1 LARNCY
7 RHRRFVVAAWFGL
20 VIIAVVL
27 GAVAGGELHNEF
39 SLPGSDSQKTADL
52 LKRGGFIGEAGAS
65 GQIVFASQRG
75 IGDADVRLA
84 MQNLFASIERQV
96 EGVHVADPYKGQGGQ
111 FAPGG
116 TVALA
121 PVELG
126 DVPLDVALARAHKVA
141 SVRNGAKLPGGLQVE
156 LGGGFFY
163 EQSKVPTEGIGLIAA
178 MVILLGAF
186 GSVLAMGL
194 PIITALFGI
203 LVSGAIIRLA
213 AHILV
218 VPRFAPQAVALI
230 GIGVGI
236 DYALFLVTR
245 YREELA
251 GGRDPEAA
259 VVHAVATAGRTVV
272 FAGTTVVVALLGLL
286 VVGVSGTRSL
296 ALAISSG
303 VLMVML
309 ASLTLLPALLG
320 FVGPNIDRLSVR
332 RRSRGRR
339 GNDSVWYRW
348 SRLVQ
353 RRPGPVAALGLMIL
367 LILMAPAVSMR
378 LGFGDAGNRPASDTA
393 RRAYDL
399 IDKGFGPGF
408 NGPLFLAFHLAT
420 DPTVNQNVLDRVKQG
435 LAQDPGV
442 ALATPAIVNKTGDVG
457 MVQVFPSTSP
467 QDKATSALVH
477 RLRRHTL
484 PAAVTGTGTEVRV
497 GGVVAAGIDFSDQQ
511 ASRTPLFIGLVL
523 AVSFVV
529 LMTVFRSIA
538 VALKAI
544 VVNGLSI
551 AAAWGVV
558 VAVFQ
563 WGWGAGPL
571 RVGERGPIEAW
582 APLTLFAILFGLSMD
597 YEVFLLSRIRE
608 EYKRTGDNS
617 TAVADGLART
627 AGLITAAAAIMVFVF
642 GSFVL
647 STERGLQLFGLGLA
661 AAIIIDVT
669 VIRLLLVPTTM
680 ELLGD
685 RNWWLPGWLERRLPK
700 LSIEA
705 G

>member
-1 LARNCY
+1 
-7 RHRRFVVAAWFGL
+7 
-20 VIIAVVL
+20 
-27 GAVAGGELHNEF
+27 
-39 SLPGSDSQKTADL
+39 
-52 LKRGGFIGEAGAS
+52 
-65 GQIVFASQRG
+65 
-75 IGDADVRLA
+75 
-84 MQNLFASIERQV
+84 
-96 EGVHVADPYKGQGGQ
+96 
-111 FAPGG
+111 
-116 TVALA
+116 
-121 PVELG
+121 
-126 DVPLDVALARAHKVA
+126 
-141 SVRNGAKLPGGLQVE
+141 
-156 LGGGFFY
+156 
-163 EQSKVPTEGIGLIAA
+163 
-178 MVILLGAF
+178 
-186 GSVLAMGL
+186 
-194 PIITALFGI
+194 
-203 LVSGAIIRLA
+203 
-213 AHILV
+213 
-218 VPRFAPQAVALI
+218 
-230 GIGVGI
+230 
-236 DYALFLVTR
+236 
-245 YREELA
+245 
-251 GGRDPEAA
+251 
-259 VVHAVATAGRTVV
+259 
-272 FAGTTVVVALLGLL
+272 
-286 VVGVSGTRSL
+286 
-296 ALAISSG
+296 
-303 VLMVML
+303 MVML

-339 GNDSVWYRW
+339 GTDSVWYRW

-408 NGPLFLAFHLAT
+408 NGPLFLAFHFAG
-420 DPTVNQNVLDRVKQG
+420 DPTVDQNVLDRVKQG